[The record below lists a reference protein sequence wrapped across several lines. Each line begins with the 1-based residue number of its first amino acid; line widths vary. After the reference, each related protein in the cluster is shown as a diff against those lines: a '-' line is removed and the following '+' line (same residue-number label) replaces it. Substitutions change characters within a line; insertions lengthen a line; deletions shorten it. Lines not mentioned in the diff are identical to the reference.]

1 MVPVVRAAA
10 GRVETSVMIAVRLLR
25 TRAYIPR
32 EGGPTFKYHFDVRIK
47 VLKMGC
53 EPPGLEAAYCASNA
67 IGSGDRH
74 RTRLGPIRPSREA
87 LLAGV

>member
-1 MVPVVRAAA
+1 MRAHGGAGADVGAHVR
-10 GRVETSVMIAVRLLR
+10 EYVR
-25 TRAYIPR
+25 YIPR
-32 EGGPTFKYHFDVRIK
+32 EGGPTFKYHFDVRIN
-47 VLKMGC
+47 VLKMGY